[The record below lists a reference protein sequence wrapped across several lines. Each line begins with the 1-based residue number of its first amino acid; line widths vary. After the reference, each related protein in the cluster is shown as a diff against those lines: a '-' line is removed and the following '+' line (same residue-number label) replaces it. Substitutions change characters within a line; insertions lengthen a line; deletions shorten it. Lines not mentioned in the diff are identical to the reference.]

1 MSLNIRFLL
10 SKEIKKFQNFV
21 GANWNKNHILTKKKR
36 VISFFYNNKNKK
48 KLNILGMFKQNILV
62 GVLGLIPYKN
72 WDTRLNNDIF
82 MAFMAKS
89 NKFKEDITFRFF
101 NTINKKIKPD
111 LLAVSGF
118 NSKIELIYNRLGHI
132 YNFSHFYIL
141 NPKLKPKVSSKLS
154 LKKNQLSKKTNL
166 TLKISK
172 KINYLPPNQ
181 HNPKKSLTYFKSKY
195 LQNPF
200 YKYFVINFYEKKKIV
215 LFFICKKVYVK
226 NLNRSVYRIIDFCG
240 KIKKNYNLY
249 NLLSDLIIKDGIEY
263 IDLRCIEYNNK
274 IIHNLGFNK
283 KKSNQLIPEYFEP
296 FVKKNID
303 LKLCIF
309 KNKYK
314 NLLIFKGDGDQDRPN
329 IL

>member
-1 MSLNIRFLL
+1 MTSNIRFLSNKDL
-10 SKEIKKFQNFV
+10 KKFQNFV
-21 GANWNKNHILTKKKR
+21 STNWNKKHIFTKNKR

-48 KLNILGMFKQNILV
+48 KLNILGMFQKNILV
-62 GVLGLIPYKN
+62 GVLGLITYRN
-72 WDTRLNNDIF
+72 WDIKLNNDIF
-82 MAFMAKS
+82 MAFMVKS

-118 NSKIELIYNRLGHI
+118 NSKIELIYKRLGHVCS
-132 YNFSHFYIL
+132 FSHFYIL
-141 NPKLKPKVSSKLS
+141 NPKLKPKISSKLLS
-154 LKKNQLSKKTNL
+154 KKNQLDKKTNL
-166 TLKISK
+166 TLKVSK
-172 KINYLPPNQ
+172 KITYLPPNQ
-181 HNPKKSLTYFKSKY
+181 YYPKKSLSYFKNKY

-215 LFFICKKVYVK
+215 FFFICKKVYVK
-226 NLNRSVYRIIDFCG
+226 NLNRGIYRIIDLCG
-240 KIKKNYNLY
+240 KIKKDYNLY
-249 NLLSDLIIKDGIEY
+249 NLLSNLIIKDGVEY
-263 IDLRCIEYNNK
+263 IDCRCVEYNNK

-283 KKSNQLIPEYFEP
+283 KKRNQLIPEYFEP

-314 NLLIFKGDGDQDRPN
+314 NLLIFKGDGDQDRPS
-329 IL
+329 II